1 MNTNEKK
8 LSNIKKTLLELYSQ
22 LPDQFALDQV
32 KTNMKRT
39 INSINEVEQK
49 RNKRYQQQAIN
60 DMQGKM
66 AFGSLESAKKA
77 LEILDQM
84 LANEEKNLQKQDN
97 QGSNSVEN
105 ELLNG

>member
-8 LSNIKKTLLELYSQ
+8 LSSIKKTLTELYSQ

-32 KTNMKRT
+32 KLNLKRT
-39 INSINEVEQK
+39 INSINEVENK
-49 RNKRYQQQAIN
+49 RYKRYQQQTAN
-60 DMQGKM
+60 EMQSRMG
-66 AFGSLESAKKA
+66 FTSLESAKKA

-84 LANEEKNLQKQDN
+84 LANEEKNLEKPDQQKTQPMND
-97 QGSNSVEN
+97 